1 MYANKLPGRSS
12 GRSSIGCGVLVP
24 ALAAPL
30 LPVRGRGHRL
40 RLRLRR
46 DPGRRCIC

>member
-12 GRSSIGCGVLVP
+12 GRSSIGCGVMVP

-40 RLRLRR
+40 RLRR